1 LVVDSGVKHQNTRGD
16 FNQRVA
22 ACRAGVAFLRSSF
35 AGITHLRDV
44 QNVGWD
50 ELEPLLPEVIT
61 LSQLH
66 EQGLEIGDIPGLP
79 TQAPLRVRACCRHVW
94 SENRRV
100 LQAFDAMKAGAIQ
113 DLGELLTQAHASV
126 RDDYTVSCRELEILV
141 AAASEVD
148 GVIGARLTGAG
159 WGGCIVAVV
168 HEEAVGEFN
177 QHVGPVYQR
186 LTGRQPSIF
195 PCTAGAGAGMVVDW
209 GR

>member
-1 LVVDSGVKHQNTRGD
+1 
-16 FNQRVA
+16 
-22 ACRAGVAFLRSSF
+22 
-35 AGITHLRDV
+35 
-44 QNVGWD
+44 
-50 ELEPLLPEVIT
+50 
-61 LSQLH
+61 
-66 EQGLEIGDIPGLP
+66 
-79 TQAPLRVRACCRHVW
+79 
-94 SENRRV
+94 
-100 LQAFDAMKAGAIQ
+100 
-113 DLGELLTQAHASV
+113 
-126 RDDYTVSCRELEILV
+126 VSCRELEILV